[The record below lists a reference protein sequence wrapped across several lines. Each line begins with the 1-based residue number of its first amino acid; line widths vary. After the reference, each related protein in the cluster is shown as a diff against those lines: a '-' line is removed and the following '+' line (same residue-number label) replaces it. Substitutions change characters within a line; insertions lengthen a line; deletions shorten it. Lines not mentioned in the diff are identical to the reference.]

1 MLERLDLET
10 ASFDEALANLT
21 DEEYEA
27 FTEHH
32 VVLPNLEKV
41 KSILKPAKD
50 ILAEGSNW
58 FVLKMSDL
66 TDEEYMDLDSKGLF
80 PYFCY
85 DMSID
90 DFR

>member
-1 MLERLDLET
+1 MKPLRSTTLCFQILK
-10 ASFDEALANLT
+10 
-21 DEEYEA
+21 
-27 FTEHH
+27 
-32 VVLPNLEKV
+32 KV
-41 KSILKPAKD
+41 KNILKPAKD

-66 TDEEYMDLDSKGLF
+66 TNEEYMDLDNKGLF

-90 DFR
+90 DFIKL